1 MNQSV
6 VKALSLLDYFSREKK
21 EWTLAELAEKSS
33 LTKPTAYRLL
43 SSLEECGFLTKV
55 KNNNQDVRY
64 RLGLKLLDLG
74 SLVAEQFELREL
86 ALPLMRELCADINE
100 VVHLVVLDKDEAV
113 YIEKVETNHAIRLYT
128 RIGKRSE
135 LYIGS
140 GPKLLLAYL
149 SEIERQELIEK
160 MTFKKLT
167 EQTIDNEEVL
177 QEEILKIRELGYAL
191 SRGEQD
197 RETVGISYPIYN
209 HKKEVVAALNV
220 SGPELRIDDQFLEVL
235 KDKTKRMA
243 KRISMELG
251 YTIV

>member
-6 VKALSLLDYFSREKK
+6 VKALALLDYFSK
-21 EWTLAELAEKSS
+21 EQKELTLGELAEKSN
-33 LTKPTAYRLL
+33 LTKPTAHRLL

-74 SLVAEQFELREL
+74 SLVAEQFELRDV
-86 ALPLMRELCADINE
+86 ALPLMRQLCADVNE

-128 RIGKRSE
+128 RVGKRSE

-149 SEIERQELIEK
+149 PEMERQALIKK

-197 RETVGISYPIYN
+197 KETLGISYPIYN
-209 HKKEVVAALNV
+209 HKNEVVAALNV
-220 SGPELRIDDQFLEVL
+220 SGPELRIDNQFMEVL
-235 KDKTKRMA
+235 KDKTKKMA
-243 KRISMELG
+243 KLISTELG
-251 YTIV
+251 YRGV